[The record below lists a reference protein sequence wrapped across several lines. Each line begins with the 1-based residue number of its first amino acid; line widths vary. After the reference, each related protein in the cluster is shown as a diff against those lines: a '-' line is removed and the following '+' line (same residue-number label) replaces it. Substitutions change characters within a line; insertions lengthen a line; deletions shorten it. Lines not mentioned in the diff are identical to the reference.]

1 MQRQKLCR
9 IEEGRAGEQG
19 CVWQAWNSKRKEG
32 LKRRKTNDFNN
43 LMTDITKMNK

>member
-1 MQRQKLCR
+1 LARL
-9 IEEGRAGEQG
+9 EGGGRR
-19 CVWQAWNSKRKEG
+19 NSKKKER